1 MAGNKSN
8 IIVGLQAD
16 STLKIGDY
24 GTLEPAALD
33 IGFIKGGVQ
42 IQHSVDWY
50 DVEVDQVLG
59 IIDKVPKK
67 EGITLKF
74 SMAEA
79 TLANLQAAI
88 GHGGVAVSGTTLKM
102 SDSASAIYKTVFIT
116 VKGPSA
122 GTRKY
127 TFWRV
132 VFTGKVSPAYKKD
145 NETLFDVEAEVLCD
159 TTKDSTVR
167 FGQIDDAVAS

>member
-1 MAGNKSN
+1 MAGNKGN
-8 IIVGLQAD
+8 VIVGLQD
-16 STLKIGDY
+16 GTIKVGEY
-24 GTLEPAALD
+24 GAAETAAVD
-33 IGFIKGGVQ
+33 VGYIKGGVQ
-42 IQHSVDWY
+42 IQHSVDWV
-50 DVEVDQVLG
+50 DIEVDQALG
-59 IIDKVPKK
+59 KIDMVPKK
-67 EGITLKF
+67 EEITLKF

-88 GHGGVAVSGTTLKM
+88 GHGGVAISGTTLKM
-102 SDSASAIYKTVFIT
+102 SDSASAIYKTVFIN

>member
-8 IIVGLQAD
+8 IVVGLQAEN
-16 STLKIGDY
+16 TLKIGDY
-24 GTLEPAALD
+24 GALETAATEV
-33 IGFIKGGVQ
+33 GFIKGGIQ

-67 EGITLKF
+67 EEITLKF

-79 TLANLQAAI
+79 TLVNLHAAL
-88 GHGGVAVSGTTLKM
+88 GHSGVAVSGTTLKM
-102 SDSASAIYKTVFIT
+102 TDGSAANYKTVFIN
-116 VKGPSA
+116 VKGPSG

-127 TFWRV
+127 SFWRV
-132 VFTGKVSPAYKKD
+132 VFTGKISPAYKKD
-145 NETLFDVEAEVLCD
+145 NETVFDVEAEVLCD
-159 TTKDSTVR
+159 TTKTSDIR
-167 FGQIDDAVAS
+167 FGQIDDATA

>member
-1 MAGNKSN
+1 MAGNKNN
-8 IIVGLQAD
+8 IVVGLQAEN
-16 STLKIGDY
+16 TLKIGDY
-24 GTLEPAALD
+24 GTLEAAALD

-59 IIDKVPKK
+59 IVDKVPKK
-67 EGITLKF
+67 EGIALKF

-79 TLANLQAAI
+79 TLANLQAAL
-88 GHGGVAVSGTTLKM
+88 GHSGVSVASNTLKM
-102 SDSASAIYKTVFIT
+102 TDGPSANYKTLFVN
-116 VKGPSA
+116 VKGPSG

-132 VFTGKVSPAYKKD
+132 VFTGKVSPAYKRD
-145 NETLFDVEAEVLCD
+145 NETLFDVEADVLCD
-159 TTKDSTVR
+159 TTKDASVR
-167 FGQIDDAVAS
+167 FGQIDDAAQG

>member
-1 MAGNKSN
+1 MSGNKNN
-8 IIVGLQAD
+8 IVVGLQAEN
-16 STLKIGDY
+16 TLKVGDY
-24 GTLEPAALD
+24 GTLEAAALD

-59 IIDKVPKK
+59 IVDKVPKK
-67 EGITLKF
+67 EGIALKF

-79 TLANLQAAI
+79 TLANLQAAL
-88 GHGGVAVSGTTLKM
+88 GHSGIAVSGTTLKM
-102 SDSASAIYKTVFIT
+102 TDGSAANYKTVFIN
-116 VKGPSA
+116 VKAPSGGA
-122 GTRKY
+122 RKY

-145 NETLFDVEAEVLCD
+145 GETLFDVEADVLCD
-159 TTKDSTVR
+159 TSKTADIR
-167 FGQIDDAVAS
+167 FGQIDDATA